1 MCALSIARSR
11 EYVTVKKDLSGLF
24 RKENTMFQAFKLAY
38 RNVGRNKTRSLLSS
52 LAVGIGMALLLLMAS
67 VLEGEMKG
75 ALDNTIRLQS
85 GHLQIR
91 PASYEENK
99 ISLKWEDLIANP
111 DQLVQQVK
119 SLSQVTVATPRL
131 VASSILTVSDESK
144 GVQILGIEPDS
155 AANQPFRE
163 GMLSGEFIKA
173 DDREGIL
180 VGNVLADKLHIHVND
195 KVNLLVTT
203 SNGDVNEQLFTVR
216 GIFTTRTPAYDESTI
231 FMPLAKAQAITATE
245 NHASTI
251 FVTLQDINQT
261 DAVAKALQ
269 GNNYKILTW
278 REQNA
283 FITQFED
290 FANAFFII
298 LYLIVLGITAT
309 VVTNTLV
316 MAVFER
322 TREIGILSAIGMKG
336 RGIMAQFLAE
346 AALLATGGVIGG
358 LIIGGAAVAYF
369 TVYGIY
375 IGDYGLTGVLF
386 EDHIYAHL
394 TLQNTITLAILTYII
409 TLIASLYPARLAARL
424 EPVEALHGLGD

>member
-1 MCALSIARSR
+1 MI
-11 EYVTVKKDLSGLF
+11 
-24 RKENTMFQAFKLAY
+24 QAFKLAF
-38 RNVGRNKTRSLLSS
+38 RNLGRNKSRSLLSA
-52 LAVGIGMALLLLMAS
+52 LAVSIGMALLLLMVS
-67 VLEGEMKG
+67 VLEGEMTG
-75 ALDNTIRLQS
+75 ALQNTIRLQS

-99 ISLKWEDLIANP
+99 ISLKWEDLIADP
-111 DQLVQQVK
+111 EQLVGKIK
-119 SLSQVTVATPRL
+119 SVPQVTVATPRL
-131 VASSILTVSDESK
+131 NASAILTVSDESK

-155 AANQPFRE
+155 AANQPFRD
-163 GMLSGEFIKA
+163 GMLAGEFIKA

-180 VGNVLADKLHIHVND
+180 IGNTLADKLNLKVND

-216 GIFTTRTPAYDESTI
+216 GIFTTRTPGYDESTV

-251 FVTLQDINQT
+251 FVLLQNSDQA

-269 GNNYKILTW
+269 SNNYKILTW
-278 REQNA
+278 RDQNQ
-283 FITQFED
+283 FIVQFED

-298 LYLIVLGITAT
+298 IYLIVLGITAT

-322 TREIGILSAIGMKG
+322 TREIGILAAIGMKG
-336 RGIMAQFLAE
+336 SGIMAQFLAE

-375 IGDYGLTGVLF
+375 IGDYGITGVLF

-394 TLQNTITLAILTYII
+394 TLANTINLAIVTYII
-409 TLIASLYPARLAARL
+409 TLIASLYPARLAARM

>member
-1 MCALSIARSR
+1 M
-11 EYVTVKKDLSGLF
+11 T
-24 RKENTMFQAFKLAY
+24 QAFKLAF
-38 RNVGRNKTRSLLSS
+38 RNLGRNKSRSLLSA
-52 LAVGIGMALLLLMAS
+52 LAVSIGMALLLLMVS
-67 VLEGEMKG
+67 VLEGEMTG
-75 ALDNTIRLQS
+75 ALQNTIRLQS

-99 ISLKWEDLIANP
+99 ISLKWEDLIADP
-111 DQLVQQVK
+111 DQVVEKIK
-119 SLSQVTVATPRL
+119 SVPQVTVATPRL
-131 VASSILTVSDESK
+131 NASAILTVSDESK

-155 AANQPFRE
+155 AANQPFRD
-163 GMLSGEFIKA
+163 GMLAGEFIKA

-180 VGNVLADKLHIHVND
+180 IGNTLADKLNLKVND

-216 GIFTTRTPAYDESTI
+216 GIFTTRTPGYDESTV
-231 FMPLAKAQAITATE
+231 FMPLAKAQSITATE

-251 FVTLQDINQT
+251 FVLLQNSDQA

-269 GNNYKILTW
+269 SNNYKILTW
-278 REQNA
+278 REQNQ
-283 FITQFED
+283 FVVQFED

-298 LYLIVLGITAT
+298 IYLIVLGITAT

-336 RGIMAQFLAE
+336 SGIMAQFLAE

-375 IGDYGLTGVLF
+375 IGDYGITGVLF

-394 TLQNTITLAILTYII
+394 TLANTINLAIVTYII
-409 TLIASLYPARLAARL
+409 TLIASLYPARLAARM

>member
-1 MCALSIARSR
+1 MI
-11 EYVTVKKDLSGLF
+11 
-24 RKENTMFQAFKLAY
+24 QAFKLAY
-38 RNVGRNKTRSLLSS
+38 RNIGRNKTRSLLSA
-52 LAVGIGMALLLLMAS
+52 LAVGIGMALLLLMVS
-67 VLEGEMKG
+67 VLEGEMSG
-75 ALDNTIRLQS
+75 ALQNTIRLQS

-91 PASYEENK
+91 PASYDESK
-99 ISLKWEDLIANP
+99 ISLKWEDLIADP
-111 DQLVQQVK
+111 DHVAEQIK
-119 SLSQVTVATPRL
+119 SLPQVTVATPRL
-131 VASSILTVSDESK
+131 SASAILTISDESK

-155 AANQPFRE
+155 AANQPFRD

-180 VGNVLADKLHIHVND
+180 IGNILAEKLNLKVND

-203 SNGDVNEQLFTVR
+203 SNGDVNEQPFTVR
-216 GIFTTRTPAYDESTI
+216 GIFTTRTPGYDESTI

-245 NHASTI
+245 NHASSI
-251 FVTLQDINQT
+251 FVLLQNSEEAE
-261 DAVAKALQ
+261 AVAQALQ
-269 GNNYKILTW
+269 SNNLKILTW
-278 REQNA
+278 REQNQ
-283 FITQFED
+283 FVVQFED
-290 FANAFFII
+290 YANAFFIV

-322 TREIGILSAIGMKG
+322 TREIGILAAIGMKG
-336 RGIMAQFLAE
+336 SGIMAQFLAE

-375 IGDYGLTGVLF
+375 IGDYGITGVLF
-386 EDHIYAHL
+386 EDRIYAHL
-394 TLQNTITLAILTYII
+394 TLENTINLAIVTYII

-424 EPVEALHGLGD
+424 EPVEALHGLGE

>member
-1 MCALSIARSR
+1 MIA
-11 EYVTVKKDLSGLF
+11 
-24 RKENTMFQAFKLAY
+24 
-38 RNVGRNKTRSLLSS
+38 
-52 LAVGIGMALLLLMAS
+52 
-67 VLEGEMKG
+67 
-75 ALDNTIRLQS
+75 
-85 GHLQIR
+85 
-91 PASYEENK
+91 
-99 ISLKWEDLIANP
+99 
-111 DQLVQQVK
+111 
-119 SLSQVTVATPRL
+119 
-131 VASSILTVSDESK
+131 
-144 GVQILGIEPDS
+144 
-155 AANQPFRE
+155 
-163 GMLSGEFIKA
+163 GEFIQA

-180 VGNVLADKLHIHVND
+180 IGNILAEKLSLSVGD

-216 GIFTTRTPAYDESTI
+216 GIFTTRTPGYDESTI

-245 NHASTI
+245 NHASTL
-251 FVTLQDINQT
+251 FVLLQNSEQ
-261 DAVAKALQ
+261 AELVAQAIQ
-269 GNNYKILTW
+269 SDNYKILTW
-278 REQNA
+278 REQNV

-290 FANAFFII
+290 YANAFFVV

-375 IGDYGLTGVLF
+375 IGDYGVTGVLF
-386 EDHIYAHL
+386 EDRIYAHL
-394 TLQNTITLAILTYII
+394 TLQNTINLAIATYII
-409 TLIASLYPARLAARL
+409 TLIASLYPARLAARM
-424 EPVEALHGLGD
+424 EPVEALHGLGA

>member
-1 MCALSIARSR
+1 M
-11 EYVTVKKDLSGLF
+11 Y
-24 RKENTMFQAFKLAY
+24 QAFKLAY

-52 LAVGIGMALLLLMAS
+52 LAVGVGMALLLLMVS
-67 VLEGEMKG
+67 VLEGEMTG
-75 ALDNTIRLQS
+75 ALQNTIRLQS

-91 PASYEENK
+91 PASYEEGK
-99 ISLKWEDLIANP
+99 ISLKWEDMIADP
-111 DQLVQQVK
+111 EQMAEQIK
-119 SLSQVTVATPRL
+119 SLSQVAVATPRL
-131 VASSILTVSDESK
+131 IASSILTISDESK
-144 GVQILGIEPDS
+144 GVQILGIDPES
-155 AANQPFRE
+155 AANQPFRD
-163 GMLSGEFIKA
+163 GMISGEFIKA

-180 VGNVLADKLHIHVND
+180 IGNILAEKLSLQVGD

-216 GIFTTRTPAYDESTI
+216 GIFTTRTPGYDESTI

-251 FVTLQDINQT
+251 FVLLQNSEQ
-261 DAVAKALQ
+261 AEPVAQAIQ
-269 GNNYKILTW
+269 SDNYKILTW
-278 REQNA
+278 REQNV

-290 FANAFFII
+290 YANAFFVV

-375 IGDYGLTGVLF
+375 IGDYGVTGVLF
-386 EDHIYAHL
+386 EDRIYAHL
-394 TLQNTITLAILTYII
+394 TLQNTINLAIATYVI
-409 TLIASLYPARLAARL
+409 TLIASLYPARLAARM
-424 EPVEALHGLGD
+424 EPVEALHGLGA

>member
-1 MCALSIARSR
+1 MIH
-11 EYVTVKKDLSGLF
+11 V
-24 RKENTMFQAFKLAY
+24 FKLAY

-52 LAVGIGMALLLLMAS
+52 LAVGVGMALLLLMVS
-67 VLEGEMKG
+67 VLEGEMTG
-75 ALDNTIRLQS
+75 ALQNTIRLQS

-91 PASYEENK
+91 PGSYEEGK
-99 ISLKWEDLIANP
+99 VSLKWEDMIADP
-111 DQLVQQVK
+111 DQVVEQLK
-119 SLSQVTVATPRL
+119 TLSQVTVATPRL
-131 VASSILTVSDESK
+131 IASSILTISDESK
-144 GVQILGIEPDS
+144 GVQILGIDPDS
-155 AANQPFRE
+155 AANQPFRD
-163 GMLSGEFIKA
+163 GMIAGEFVQA

-180 VGNVLADKLHIHVND
+180 IGNILAEKLSLSVGD

-216 GIFTTRTPAYDESTI
+216 GIFTTRTPGYDESTI

-251 FVTLQDINQT
+251 FVLLQNSEQ
-261 DAVAKALQ
+261 AQLVAQAIQ
-269 GNNYKILTW
+269 SDNYKILTW
-278 REQNA
+278 REQNV

-290 FANAFFII
+290 YANAFFVV

-375 IGDYGLTGVLF
+375 IGDYGVTGVLF
-386 EDHIYAHL
+386 EDRIYAHL
-394 TLQNTITLAILTYII
+394 TLQNTINLAIATYVI
-409 TLIASLYPARLAARL
+409 TLIASLYPARLAARM
-424 EPVEALHGLGD
+424 EPVEALHGLGA

>member
-1 MCALSIARSR
+1 M
-11 EYVTVKKDLSGLF
+11 T
-24 RKENTMFQAFKLAY
+24 QAFKLAF
-38 RNVGRNKTRSLLSS
+38 RNLGRNKSRSLLSA
-52 LAVGIGMALLLLMAS
+52 LAVSIGMALLLLMVS
-67 VLEGEMKG
+67 VLEGEMTG
-75 ALDNTIRLQS
+75 ALQNTIRLQS

-99 ISLKWEDLIANP
+99 ISLKWEDLIADP
-111 DQLVQQVK
+111 DQVVEKIK
-119 SLSQVTVATPRL
+119 SVPQVTVATPRL
-131 VASSILTVSDESK
+131 NASAILTVSDESK
-144 GVQILGIEPDS
+144 GVQILGVEPDS
-155 AANQPFRE
+155 AANQPFRD
-163 GMLSGEFIKA
+163 GMLAGEFIKA

-180 VGNVLADKLHIHVND
+180 IGNTLADKLNLKVND

-216 GIFTTRTPAYDESTI
+216 GIFTTRTPGYDESTV

-251 FVTLQDINQT
+251 FVLLQNSDQA

-269 GNNYKILTW
+269 SNNYKILTW
-278 REQNA
+278 RDQNQ
-283 FITQFED
+283 FIVQFED

-298 LYLIVLGITAT
+298 IYLIVLGITAT

-322 TREIGILSAIGMKG
+322 TREIGILAAIGMKG
-336 RGIMAQFLAE
+336 SGIMAQFLAE

-375 IGDYGLTGVLF
+375 IGDYGITGVLF

-394 TLQNTITLAILTYII
+394 TLANTINLAIVTYII
-409 TLIASLYPARLAARL
+409 TLIASLYPARLAARM

>member
-1 MCALSIARSR
+1 MI
-11 EYVTVKKDLSGLF
+11 
-24 RKENTMFQAFKLAY
+24 QAFKLAY
-38 RNVGRNKTRSLLSS
+38 RNVGRNKTRSLLSA
-52 LAVGIGMALLLLMAS
+52 LAVGMGMALLLLMVS
-67 VLEGEMKG
+67 VLDGEMTG
-75 ALDNTIRLQS
+75 ALNNTIRLQS

-91 PASYEENK
+91 PASYDENK
-99 ISLKWEDLIANP
+99 VSLKWEDLIADP
-111 DQLVQQVK
+111 DQLAAKIK
-119 SLSQVTVATPRL
+119 SLPQVTVASPRL
-131 VASSILTVSDESK
+131 SAGAILTLSDESK
-144 GVQILGIEPDS
+144 SVQILGIEPNS

-163 GMLSGEFIKA
+163 GMLKGEFLKA

-180 VGNVLADKLHIHVND
+180 IGNILADKFKLNVND

-203 SNGDVNEQLFTVR
+203 SNGDVNEQSFTIR

-231 FMPLAKAQAITATE
+231 FMLLAKAQAITATE

-251 FVTLQDINQT
+251 FVMLQNSADA
-261 DAVAKALQ
+261 DAVAQALKS
-269 GNNYKILTW
+269 NTYKVLTW

-290 FANAFFII
+290 FANAFFVI

-322 TREIGILSAIGMKG
+322 TREIGILTAIGMKG
-336 RGIMAQFLAE
+336 GAIMAQFLAE
-346 AALLATGGVIGG
+346 AAILATGGVIGG
-358 LIIGGAAVAYF
+358 LIIGGIAVAYF

-375 IGDYGLTGVLF
+375 IGDYGITGALF

-394 TLQNTITLAILTYII
+394 TLANTVNLAIVTYVITLV
-409 TLIASLYPARLAARL
+409 ASLYPARLAARM
-424 EPVEALHGLGD
+424 EPVEALHGAGE

>member
-1 MCALSIARSR
+1 MIQ
-11 EYVTVKKDLSGLF
+11 V
-24 RKENTMFQAFKLAY
+24 FKLAY

-52 LAVGIGMALLLLMAS
+52 LAVGVGMALLLLMVS
-67 VLEGEMKG
+67 VLEGEMTG
-75 ALDNTIRLQS
+75 ALQNTIRLQS

-91 PASYEENK
+91 PASYEEGK
-99 ISLKWEDLIANP
+99 ISLKWEDMIKDP
-111 DQLVQQVK
+111 DQVAEQIK
-119 SLSQVTVATPRL
+119 SLSQVIVATPRL
-131 VASSILTVSDESK
+131 IASSILTISDESK
-144 GVQILGIEPDS
+144 GVQILGIDPDS
-155 AANQPFRE
+155 AANQPFRD
-163 GMLSGEFIKA
+163 GMIAGEFIQV

-180 VGNVLADKLHIHVND
+180 IGNILAEKLSLSVGD

-216 GIFTTRTPAYDESTI
+216 GIFTTRTPGYDESTI

-251 FVTLQDINQT
+251 FVLLQNSEQ
-261 DAVAKALQ
+261 AELVAQAIQ
-269 GNNYKILTW
+269 SDNYKILTW
-278 REQNA
+278 REQNV

-290 FANAFFII
+290 YANAFFVV

-375 IGDYGLTGVLF
+375 IGDYGVTGVLF
-386 EDHIYAHL
+386 EDRIYAHL
-394 TLQNTITLAILTYII
+394 TLQNTINLAIATYVI
-409 TLIASLYPARLAARL
+409 TLIASLYPARLAARM
-424 EPVEALHGLGD
+424 EPVEALHGLGA

>member
-1 MCALSIARSR
+1 MSQS
-11 EYVTVKKDLSGLF
+11 KKTCQVCSE
-24 RKENTMFQAFKLAY
+24 KKITMFQAFKLAY
-38 RNVGRNKTRSLLSS
+38 RNVGRNKTRSLLSA

-75 ALDNTIRLQS
+75 VLQNTIRLQS

-91 PASYEENK
+91 PLSYEEAK
-99 ISLKWEDLIANP
+99 ISLKWEDLIENP
-111 DQLVQQVK
+111 DQVAAQVK
-119 SLSQVTVATPRL
+119 TLPQVTVATPRL
-131 VASSILTVSDESK
+131 VASSILTVRDESK
-144 GVQILGIEPDS
+144 GVQILGIDPES

-173 DDREGIL
+173 EDREGIL
-180 VGNVLADKLHIHVND
+180 VGNILADKLGLKVND

-203 SNGDVNEQLFTVR
+203 SNGDVNEQLFTIR
-216 GIFTTRTPAYDESTI
+216 GIFTTRTPGYDESTI

-251 FVTLQDINQT
+251 FVTLQDLNQA
-261 DAVAKALQ
+261 DAVAQALQ

-290 FANAFFII
+290 YANAFFIV

-336 RGIMAQFLAE
+336 RDIMAQFLAE

-358 LIIGGAAVAYF
+358 LIIGGALVAYF

-394 TLQNTITLAILTYII
+394 TLQNTVSLAVLTYII